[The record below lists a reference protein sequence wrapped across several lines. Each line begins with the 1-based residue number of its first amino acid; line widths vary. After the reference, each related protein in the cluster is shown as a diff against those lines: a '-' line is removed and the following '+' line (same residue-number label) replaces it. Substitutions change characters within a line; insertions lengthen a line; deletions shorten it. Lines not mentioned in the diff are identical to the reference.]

1 MLFIEILMGAAILY
15 LFSMF
20 SILFHELG
28 HLSGYKITT
37 KSNDWIIQLG
47 TGKELFRTKRLRYHA
62 IPIGGAFLFEHGL
75 KTKKGQI
82 LMYAGGP
89 MFTSIFLILLFT
101 LQRHPLGYVSND
113 VIIWIRN
120 YNLWALFFTLI
131 PMKYPAFLGI
141 NDVKVSD
148 GMGILHVLRNNNK
161 DTKR

>member
-28 HLSGYKITT
+28 HLSGYKTT
-37 KSNDWIIQLG
+37 IKSNDWIIQIG
-47 TGKELFRTKRLRYHA
+47 TGKELFRVKRLRFHA
-62 IPIGGAFLFEHGL
+62 IPIGGAFLFDSDL
-75 KTKKGQI
+75 NTKKGQI
-82 LMYAGGP
+82 LMSAGGP
-89 MFTSIFLILLFT
+89 IFTAILLILLFI

-113 VIIWIRN
+113 AIIWMRN

-141 NDVKVSD
+141 DDVKVSD
-148 GMGILHVLRNNNK
+148 GMAILHALRNNNK
-161 DTKR
+161 DTKI

>member
-1 MLFIEILMGAAILY
+1 MLFIEILMGTAILY

-28 HLSGYKITT
+28 HLSGYKITI
-37 KSNDWIIQLG
+37 KSNDWIIQIG

-62 IPIGGAFLFEHGL
+62 IPIAGAFLFDSDL
-75 KTKKGQI
+75 NTKKGQL
-82 LMYAGGP
+82 LMFAGGP
-89 MFTSIFLILLFT
+89 IFTSIFLILLFT

-113 VIIWIRN
+113 VITWIRN

-141 NDVKVSD
+141 DDVKVSD
-148 GMGILHVLRNNNK
+148 GMAILHLLRNNNK
-161 DTKR
+161 DTKM